1 MKTFTAAMTASELKI
16 KGELALDR
24 LKDLEGALSYAAFY
38 MPGSIIDRRE
48 LIILHDEIK
57 TIAKM
62 LNSLYDQVASNEKSS
77 GAPRDS

>member
-24 LKDLEGALSYAAFY
+24 LK
-38 MPGSIIDRRE
+38 
-48 LIILHDEIK
+48 
-57 TIAKM
+57 AKM